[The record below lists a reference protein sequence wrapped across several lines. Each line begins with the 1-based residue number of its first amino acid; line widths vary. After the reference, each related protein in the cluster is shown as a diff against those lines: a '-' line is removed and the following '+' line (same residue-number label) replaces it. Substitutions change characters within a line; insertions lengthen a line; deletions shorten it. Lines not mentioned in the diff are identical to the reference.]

1 MFEKINKTCKYVID
15 NSQYVKI
22 NYNRIDEFITK
33 IDTTLETIIM
43 NEPLTKH
50 DIIIYL
56 KQLILFPNL
65 IQFSVIDKSSLQ
77 FEENIDGY
85 LGQVPIDIMNK
96 CIDLLMKK
104 DINEL

>member
-1 MFEKINKTCKYVID
+1 MELKVNGIYTDKYGYTNILICE
-15 NSQYVKI
+15 NNTKY
-22 NYNRIDEFITK
+22 FITT
-33 IDTTLETIIM
+33 IDTTLETKIL

-50 DIIIYL
+50 NIMIYL

-65 IQFSVIDKSSLQ
+65 IQFSAIDKSSLQ
-77 FEENIDGY
+77 FEDNIDGY
-85 LGQVPIDIMNK
+85 LGQVPNDIMNK

>member
-1 MFEKINKTCKYVID
+1 MELKVNGIYTDKDGYTNILICENDTKY
-15 NSQYVKI
+15 
-22 NYNRIDEFITK
+22 FITK

-43 NEPLTKH
+43 NEPLTKY
-50 DIIIYL
+50 DIMIYL
-56 KQLILFPNL
+56 KQLLLFPNL
-65 IQFSVIDKSSLQ
+65 IQFSTIDKSSLQ
-77 FEENIDGY
+77 FENNIDGY